1 MSTRDLLLAAKAA
14 GTPTAKYIAIAH
26 SSSPYISAYPW
37 SSSGFGTKYSNPGTL
52 PTNTGYGTGYGVAFS
67 PDGSAIAI
75 AHYSTPYISAY
86 PWSSSGFGTKYS
98 DPGTLPPSTGCGVAF
113 SPDGSAIAIAHSSSP
128 YVSAYPW
135 SSSGFGTKYS
145 NPGTLPT
152 NTGRGVAF
160 GV

>member
-14 GTPTAKYIAIAH
+14 STPTAKYIAVAH
-26 SSSPYISAYPW
+26 DNS
-37 SSSGFGTKYSNPGTL
+37 
-52 PTNTGYGTGYGVAFS
+52 
-67 PDGSAIAI
+67 
-75 AHYSTPYISAY
+75 PYISAY

-98 DPGTLPPSTGCGVAF
+98 DPGTLPTNTGRGVAF
-113 SPDGSAIAIAHSSSP
+113 SPDGSAIAIAHDLTP
-128 YVSAYPW
+128 YVTAYPW

-145 NPGTLPT
+145 DPVTLPT

>member
-14 GTPTAKYIAIAH
+14 STPTAKYIAIAH
-26 SSSPYISAYPW
+26 SSFPYVSAYHW
-37 SSSGFGTKYSNPGTL
+37 SSSGFGTKYSNFGTL
-52 PTNTGYGTGYGVAFS
+52 PTNTGY
-67 PDGSAIAI
+67 
-75 AHYSTPYISAY
+75 
-86 PWSSSGFGTKYS
+86 
-98 DPGTLPPSTGCGVAF
+98 GVAF